1 MRKVMNWLRLRAGR
15 IGVAWAAG
23 LVVYMVGNVVTGNY
37 DGFPSLI
44 CQPPIGVCVSGL
56 FVFVAI
62 IVGLPL
68 ALPSAKRLWSKA
80 VVLNLAFLVSGF
92 ILLFFSQT
100 LGLTTRLIDPETSQT
115 FVGPHPVAVIVG
127 FFLFVFSIV
136 NWPFKPLSSMQ
147 GGEGPVQECTHN
159 ESKRRQGS

>member
-1 MRKVMNWLRLRAGR
+1 MKKVANWLRLRAGR
-15 IGVAWAAG
+15 ISVAWAAG
-23 LVVYMVGNVVTGNY
+23 LVVYMVGNIVTGNY

-44 CQPPIGVCVSGL
+44 CQPPIAVCVSGL
-56 FVFVAI
+56 FVFIAI
-62 IVGLPL
+62 IIGLPL
-68 ALPSAKRLWSKA
+68 TLPSVKRLWAKA
-80 VVLNLAFLVSGF
+80 VVLNSAFLVSGF

-115 FVGPHPVAVIVG
+115 FVGPHPVAIIVG

-147 GGEGPVQECTHN
+147 DGESTVQERIHN
-159 ESKRRQGS
+159 E